1 MSGPVGV
8 VTTLESAAKQG
19 LLSFLYIM
27 SILSINLGII
37 NLIPFPALDGGRFV
51 MLCIEGV
58 RRKPIKKEI
67 EGYINFAGLVILF
80 GFMIFITCK
89 DIFNLFG

>member
-1 MSGPVGV
+1 MSF
-8 VTTLESAAKQG
+8 EMQ
-19 LLSFLYIM
+19 
-27 SILSINLGII
+27 
-37 NLIPFPALDGGRFV
+37 
-51 MLCIEGV
+51 
-58 RRKPIKKEI
+58 PIKKEI